1 MHIGILCAMPEE
13 IGSTTENL
21 KNLSETSFGDLK
33 IFSGELYFD
42 RNNQTPLLV
51 SVAWSGWGKVS
62 SARAATRII
71 SNTYQNKF
79 IDLLIF
85 TGVAGSAISK
95 INQWDIIIP
104 DELVQYDMDARPFFK
119 KHVIPALEK
128 SRINAIQHWVQ
139 WATEVLR
146 ESISKK
152 EIKPFKKVIN
162 GLVATGDKFIADKNA
177 IDNLCKELPGLCA
190 VEMEGAAVAQVA
202 YQERIPWLI
211 VRVISDGAD
220 NNADQTFNE
229 FLQDYQK
236 FSWDL
241 ICSLLRKYE
250 DAPWKEKFDFI

>member
-13 IGSTTENL
+13 IGTTTENL
-21 KNLSETSFGDLK
+21 MNLSERSFGDLK
-33 IFSGELYFD
+33 VFSGELYFN

-62 SARAATRII
+62 SARAATRLI
-71 SNTYQNKF
+71 SSTYQNKF
-79 IDLLIF
+79 IDLLLF

-104 DELVQYDMDARPFFK
+104 NELVQHDMDARPFFK
-119 KHVIPALEK
+119 KHVIPALKK
-128 SRINAIQHWVQ
+128 SRINAMQNWVQ

-152 EIKPFKKVIN
+152 EIKPFKKVSN
-162 GLVATGDKFIADKNA
+162 GLIATGDKFIADKNV
-177 IDNLCKELPGLCA
+177 IDNLCKELPGLFA

-202 YQERIPWLI
+202 HQERIPWLI

-229 FLQDYQK
+229 FLLDYQK

-250 DAPWKEKFDFI
+250 DAPWEKKFDFI

>member
-33 IFSGELYFD
+33 VFSGELYFD
-42 RNNQTPLLV
+42 GNNQLPLLV

-62 SARAATRII
+62 SARAATRMI

-104 DELVQYDMDARPFFK
+104 DELVQHDMDARPLFK

-152 EIKPFKKVIN
+152 EIKPFKNVSN
-162 GLVATGDKFIADKNA
+162 GLIATGDKFIADKNV

-229 FLQDYQK
+229 FLIDYQK
-236 FSWDL
+236 FSWNL
-241 ICSLLRKYE
+241 IYALLKRYR
-250 DAPWKEKFDFI
+250 DAPWEEKFDFI